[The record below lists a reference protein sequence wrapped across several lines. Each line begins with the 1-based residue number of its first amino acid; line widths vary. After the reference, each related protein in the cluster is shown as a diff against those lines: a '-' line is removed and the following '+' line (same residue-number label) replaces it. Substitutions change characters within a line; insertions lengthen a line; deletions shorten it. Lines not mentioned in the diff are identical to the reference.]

1 MLAYAIRRVFQSIVV
16 LLVVGLV
23 AFSMF
28 RFVGDPIENLLG
40 QERTDADIERLRAD
54 VKALSEDLQ
63 SVLGK
68 NAEAF
73 GERARAR
80 ARQAQEAAG
89 EMRDRVAEEVAD
101 RPFVSLGVA
110 FVVGLV
116 FGRLLS
122 R

>member
-1 MLAYAIRRVFQSIVV
+1 MATT
-16 LLVVGLV
+16 GK
-23 AFSMF
+23 
-28 RFVGDPIENLLG
+28 
-40 QERTDADIERLRAD
+40 QESDADLRADIERLRAD

-73 GERARAR
+73 TERAKAR
-80 ARQAQEAAG
+80 AKQAREAA
-89 EMRDRVAEEVAD
+89 EDARDRVAEEVAE